1 MIGQKLSVIA
11 FLLFLPSYPLE
22 VDSWDQFPKSHLTCN
37 LQMSA
42 ARWHESELADVILKE
57 AR

>member
-11 FLLFLPSYPLE
+11 FLLFLPSSPLE
-22 VDSWDQFPKSHLTCN
+22 VDSWDQFPKSHLTCI

-42 ARWHESELADVILKE
+42 ARWHESELTVIALKE